1 MLNSMYI
8 GDTSPYGEDCV
19 YMGMDNYLPR
29 ATKEAARF
37 LAQIRKHYG
46 EEPGN
51 SEMKIKYNPHDFGT
65 YLSIEFYYEAD
76 NEEEVDYGFDIE
88 GDAKHVLE
96 TWDKEF
102 ASE

>member
-8 GDTSPYGEDCV
+8 ADTSPYAEDCV
-19 YMGMDNYLPR
+19 YLGEDNYLSR
-29 ATKEAARF
+29 AKNEASRF

-46 EEPGN
+46 NEPG
-51 SEMKIKYNPHDFGT
+51 SSYLDIKKNPHDFGT

-88 GDAKHVLE
+88 GDVKNVLE

-102 ASE
+102 SS

>member
-8 GDTSPYGEDCV
+8 ADTSPYGEDCV
-19 YMGMDNYLPR
+19 CVGEDDYLPR
-29 ATKEAARF
+29 AKKEANRF

-46 EEPGN
+46 QEPG
-51 SEMKIKYNPHDFGT
+51 SSYLDIKKNPHDFGT

-88 GDAKHVLE
+88 GDLKGVLE

-102 ASE
+102 AA

>member
-8 GDTSPYGEDCV
+8 ADTSPYAEDCV
-19 YMGMDNYLPR
+19 YLGEDDYLPR
-29 ATKEAARF
+29 AKKEANRF

-46 EEPGN
+46 NEPG
-51 SEMKIKYNPHDFGT
+51 SSYLDIKKNPHDFGT

-88 GDAKHVLE
+88 GDVKNVLE

-102 ASE
+102 SS

>member
-8 GDTSPYGEDCV
+8 ADTSPYAEDCV
-19 YMGMDNYLPR
+19 YVGEGNYLSR
-29 ATKEAARF
+29 ATNEANRF
-37 LAQIRKHYG
+37 LSQIRKHYG
-46 EEPGN
+46 NEPGN
-51 SEMKIKYNPHDFGT
+51 SELKIKRNPHDFGT

-88 GDAKHVLE
+88 GDVKNALE

-102 ASE
+102 AA

>member
-8 GDTSPYGEDCV
+8 ADTSPYGEDCV
-19 YMGMDNYLPR
+19 YVGMDNYLPR
-29 ATKEAARF
+29 ANNEAARF

-46 EEPGN
+46 DEPGN
-51 SEMKIKYNPHDFGT
+51 SELKIKHNPHDFGT

-88 GDAKHVLE
+88 GDVKGVLE

-102 ASE
+102 VA

>member
-8 GDTSPYGEDCV
+8 ADTSPYAEDCV
-19 YMGMDNYLPR
+19 YLGEDNYLSR
-29 ATKEAARF
+29 ANNEAARF

-46 EEPGN
+46 NEPGN
-51 SEMKIKYNPHDFGT
+51 SELKIKHNPHDFGT

-88 GDAKHVLE
+88 GDVKGVLE

-102 ASE
+102 AA

>member
-46 EEPGN
+46 YEPGN
-51 SEMKIKYNPHDFGT
+51 SELKIKHNPHDFGT
-65 YLSIEFYYEAD
+65 YLSIEFYYDTEDLVEA
-76 NEEEVDYGFDIE
+76 DYGFNVE
-88 GDAKHVLE
+88 GDVKNVLE

>member
-8 GDTSPYGEDCV
+8 ADTSPYGEDCV
-19 YMGMDNYLPR
+19 YLGEDDYLPR
-29 ATKEAARF
+29 AKKEANRF

-46 EEPGN
+46 NEPG
-51 SEMKIKYNPHDFGT
+51 SSYLDIKKNPHDFGT

-88 GDAKHVLE
+88 GDVKNVLE

-102 ASE
+102 SS

>member
-8 GDTSPYGEDCV
+8 GDTTPYGEDCV
-19 YMGMDNYLPR
+19 CVGEDDYLRR
-29 ATKEAARF
+29 AKAECNRF

-46 EEPGN
+46 QEPGN
-51 SEMKIKYNPHDFGT
+51 SYLDIKKNPHDFGT

-88 GDAKHVLE
+88 GDLKGVLE

-102 ASE
+102 AA

>member
-8 GDTSPYGEDCV
+8 ADTSPYGEDCV
-19 YMGMDNYLPR
+19 YVGMDNYLPR
-29 ATKEAARF
+29 ANNEAARF

-46 EEPGN
+46 DEPGN
-51 SEMKIKYNPHDFGT
+51 SELKIKHNPHDFGT

-88 GDAKHVLE
+88 GDVKNALE

-102 ASE
+102 AA

>member
-8 GDTSPYGEDCV
+8 ADTSPYGEDCV
-19 YMGMDNYLPR
+19 YVGMDNYLPR
-29 ATKEAARF
+29 ANNEAARF

-46 EEPGN
+46 DEPGN
-51 SEMKIKYNPHDFGT
+51 SELKIKHNPHDFGT

-88 GDAKHVLE
+88 GDVKGVLE

-102 ASE
+102 AA